1 MKKTHFFFFLALT
14 ILLQSCYTY
23 SSFKT
28 PKDQKQLTI
37 QEQIKPEQIYKIEVD
52 NKTYTIKGHTMGT
65 RFSSSKILR
74 KTSKKFST
82 KQITNVRERK
92 FSDTRSNI
100 LTVISYIYGNWYCF
114 PN

>member
-1 MKKTHFFFFLALT
+1 MKKLTFLFLALT

-23 SSFKT
+23 SSLKT

-37 QEQIKPEQIYKIEVD
+37 QEQIYKIEVD
-52 NKTYTIKGHTMGT
+52 NKTYTIKAIQWEQD
-65 RFSSSKILR
+65 SLVAQISLKKDI
-74 KTSKKFST
+74 KKKFST

-100 LTVISYIYGNWYCF
+100 LTVISYIAAGTGIVFLINKL
-114 PN
+114 